1 MKKNLFWSM
10 LAMSGM
16 LFATS
21 CSQDELVNE
30 SAGDFVSATF
40 NIGTADGIGSR
51 ATIGNGTKADKVV
64 CAVFDEKGEEMN
76 DLRQTLSIS
85 DKKAKYSIR
94 LAKGQDYRVAFFA
107 YNEAAAAYD
116 VTNMK
121 NIVVKADQK
130 SNVEN
135 RDAFTAYVDVAATV
149 NAIEE
154 DVTLKRPFAQL
165 NLGVDATEWAD
176 AVKAG
181 VTVSKSYIKV
191 SNVYNAFSAYD
202 NAVVATA
209 QEMEMVFGMNKIPTE
224 ELEVDLDR
232 DGNIE
237 EGEYFKYLA
246 LNYLLVGNNGAEKSL
261 TDVEFVWETADGKTN
276 NPTSSFINIPV
287 QRNYRTN
294 IIGKLLTSPADFNI
308 VIDERFDN
316 STKDDYIVNEGGENG
331 EVTTVTTTVASK
343 TELQAALDAATSGNN
358 IIKFEKDID
367 ANSSRVATEVMVVQR
382 EGVNIVIDGCG
393 FKYDGTIKVHSG
405 SSRNTGYLAI
415 QNVNFETSEN
425 KIDFVHAVDF
435 DGGNRYSNNI
445 NVENCSFKA
454 TSYNEKV
461 VGVKVNA
468 TQNLKIKNCTAE
480 NMHSLLQA
488 QSCDMNIEVDNVT
501 ITNCKNG
508 ISFGNTAEPT
518 LTNSTIDVIG
528 YGVRADGDASRG
540 NLVMKDNK
548 IEANIPVAVRKLS
561 TNYNVAFEGV
571 NTLTAGQAYEVIL
584 TNSEEEAETV
594 APTGTYTITGAESFN
609 VYPIAAD
616 QPVIV
621 GTADKFQDA
630 LTAKK
635 AEIQLAE
642 GAVIEGAFKVNYP
655 VVISSVNPDN
665 KATIKGRVDIDSYG
679 DGASF
684 NNIKFDINDL
694 SKVKNVFSGK
704 TYKYPSTV
712 NIYAA
717 AVSFEGCEFVAD
729 YATAVCGINY
739 GAHAAGK
746 MLTVNNCTFKGDFY
760 AIRSRTL
767 FSITN
772 SEFDIYTNQ
781 GTLAAVWTW
790 GNGSAGTQNDGGA
803 NSVIFT
809 NNTNMNANK
818 IHGVQL
824 TSTNFNYCM
833 ININVQDNTDFLK
846 LSESVN
852 SACDFTGCTF
862 AAGSETF

>member
-21 CSQDELVNE
+21 CSQDEFVNE

-51 ATIGNGTKADKVV
+51 AIIGDGTKADKVV
-64 CAVFDEKGEEMN
+64 CAVFDENGKEMG
-76 DLRQTLSIS
+76 DLRQTLPI
-85 DKKAKYSIR
+85 DENKTAKYSIR

-107 YNEAAAAYD
+107 YNEAADAYNVD
-116 VTNMK
+116 DMK

-135 RDAFTAYVDVAATV
+135 RDAFTAYVDVEATV
-149 NAIEE
+149 NAIEKN
-154 DVTLKRPFAQL
+154 VTLKRPFAQL
-165 NLGVDATEWAD
+165 NLGVDATEWDD

-209 QEMEMVFGMNKIPTE
+209 QEMVMKFDMNKIPTE
-224 ELEVDLDR
+224 TLKVDLDR
-232 DGNIE
+232 DDVIE
-237 EGEYFKYLA
+237 AGEEFHYLA
-246 LNYLLVGNNGAEKSL
+246 LNYLLVGNNDAEKSL
-261 TDVEFVWETADGKTN
+261 TDVEFVWETEDGKTN

-316 STKDDYIVNEGGENG
+316 STEDDYIVEEGGNNG
-331 EVTTVTTTVASK
+331 EVTTVTTTVA
-343 TELQAALDAATSGNN
+343 TAADIQAALDAATSGNN
-358 IIKFEKDID
+358 IIKFEQDID

-393 FKYDGTIKVHSG
+393 YKYDGTIKVHSG

-425 KIDFVHAVDF
+425 DINFVYAVDF
-435 DGGNRYSNNI
+435 GGANRYSNNI
-445 NVENCSFKA
+445 NVENCTFKA
-454 TSYNEKV
+454 TSYNETV

-468 TQNLKIKNCTAE
+468 TQNLKIKNCTAT

-488 QSCDMNIEVDNVT
+488 QSCDANIEVDNVT
-501 ITNCKNG
+501 ITDCKNG

-518 LTNSTIDVIG
+518 LTNSTIEVSG

-540 NLVMKDNK
+540 NLVMKGND
-548 IEANIPVAVRKLS
+548 ITATYPVAVRKL
-561 TNYNVAFEGV
+561 TTTYNVAFEGE
-571 NTLTAGQAYEVIL
+571 NTLTTDQVYEVIL
-584 TNSEEEAETV
+584 TNNKDEDVFE
-594 APTGTYTITGAESFN
+594 APTGSYKISGAESFN
-609 VYPIAAD
+609 VYPIAAG

-621 GTADKFQDA
+621 STADKFQDA
-630 LTAKK
+630 LTAQK
-635 AEIQLAE
+635 AKIQLAE

-655 VVISSVNPDN
+655 VVISSVNPEN
-665 KATIKGRVDIDSYG
+665 KATIKGRVDISG
-679 DGASF
+679 DASF

-694 SKVKNVFSGK
+694 SKVKNVFSGAN
-704 TYKYPSTV
+704 YKYPSTA

-717 AVSFEGCEFVAD
+717 AATFEGCEFVAD
-729 YATAVCGINY
+729 IATGVCGINY
-739 GAHAAGK
+739 GSHAAGK
-746 MLTVNNCTFKGDFY
+746 MLTVKNCTFKGDFY

-803 NSVIFT
+803 NTVIFT

-824 TSTNFNYCM
+824 TSTTFNYCM

-862 AAGSETF
+862 AEGSETF

>member
-94 LAKGQDYRVAFFA
+94 LAKGQEYRVAFFA

-165 NLGVDATEWAD
+165 NLGVDATEWED

-209 QEMEMVFGMNKIPTE
+209 QEMEMVFDMNKIPTE

-308 VIDERFDN
+308 VIDESFDN
-316 STKDDYIVNEGGENG
+316 STEDDYIVEEGGENG
-331 EVTTVTTTVASK
+331 EVTTVTTTVA
-343 TELQAALDAATSGNN
+343 TVAELQAALDAATSGTS
-358 IIKFEKDID
+358 IIKFEQNID
-367 ANSSRVATEVMVVQR
+367 ANSARSAAAELTVVQR
-382 EGVNIVIDGCG
+382 QDVNIVIDGCG

-425 KIDFVHAVDF
+425 NINFVYAVDF
-435 DGGNRYSNNI
+435 GGSNRYSNNI
-445 NVENCSFKA
+445 NVLNCSFKA

-468 TQNLKIKNCTAE
+468 TQNLKIKDCTAE

-488 QSCDMNIEVDNVT
+488 QSCDMNIDVDNVT

-528 YGVRADGDASRG
+528 YGVRADGNASRG
-540 NLVMKDNK
+540 NLIIMNNS
-548 IEANIPVAVRKLS
+548 IEANVPVAVRNLT
-561 TNYNVAFEGV
+561 TNYEVAFEGE
-571 NTLTAGQAYEVIL
+571 NTLTAGQSYEVIL
-584 TNSEEEAETV
+584 TNSDEETETV
-594 APTGTYTITGAESFN
+594 APTGTYTITGAENFN
-609 VYPIAAD
+609 VFPAVANQPMIASNLAQLNALLANASVTNIVLGAD
-616 QPVIV
+616 IDANATIV
-621 GTADKFQDA
+621 MKSNKTIDGNGYLLGSINLNGAENVTLKNITFDAANAKMSYGGDKKERYLATIYSRDA
-630 LTAKK
+630 SNCSTVNGAKN
-635 AEIQLAE
+635 L
-642 GAVIEGAFKVNYP
+642 VIEGCTFTGTFP
-655 VVISSVNPDN
+655 GDGGVVTSFADQTKTGSHNV
-665 KATIKGRVDIDSYG
+665 TIKGCTFDVQNCGYAIYG
-679 DGASF
+679 YYTGDNAGNFVIEGNTFKTSTYANTIYLGRYMS
-684 NNIKFDINDL
+684 
-694 SKVKNVFSGK
+694 SKPVVVKDNAF
-704 TYKYPSTV
+704 
-712 NIYAA
+712 
-717 AVSFEGCEFVAD
+717 AVAENKAYYVQDHS
-729 YATAVCGINY
+729 NY
-739 GAHAAGK
+739 GVS
-746 MLTVNNCTFKGDFY
+746 VN
-760 AIRSRTL
+760 A
-767 FSITN
+767 
-772 SEFDIYTNQ
+772 
-781 GTLAAVWTW
+781 
-790 GNGSAGTQNDGGA
+790 
-803 NSVIFT
+803 T
-809 NNTNMNANK
+809 NNT
-818 IHGVQL
+818 
-824 TSTNFNYCM
+824 FN
-833 ININVQDNTDFLK
+833 N
-846 LSESVN
+846 
-852 SACDFTGCTF
+852 
-862 AAGSETF
+862 